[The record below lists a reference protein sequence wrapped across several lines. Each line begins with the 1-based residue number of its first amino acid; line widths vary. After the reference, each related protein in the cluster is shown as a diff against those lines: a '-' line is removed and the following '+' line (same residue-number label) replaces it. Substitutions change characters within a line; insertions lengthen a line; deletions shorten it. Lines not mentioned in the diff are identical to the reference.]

1 MCTVLDERESA
12 CDWADVEIFKL
23 PLSWTLR
30 HEWHVCDDGQYE
42 TWVIWNWDFEHH
54 SVKYFMSLAARK
66 VVYCISDHFETEIVI
81 IFPKKKKKKIWIRS
95 ALTNYTIRKDTAGG
109 ITSTKYSAHTLNCN
123 ISGNYWLYD
132 FSYQFWLEGLNF
144 FCIWWNFLYSKCFL
158 QLFFF
163 FLDFCG
169 WFS

>member
-23 PLSWTLR
+23 PLSWTVRRMIRL
-30 HEWHVCDDGQYE
+30 WWWSV
-42 TWVIWNWDFEHH
+42 WDFELSDLKLRLWTSFCKILHVI
-54 SVKYFMSLAARK
+54 SSQKSSLLYFKSFWNTNCSFFL
-66 VVYCISDHFETEIVI
+66 
-81 IFPKKKKKKIWIRS
+81 KKKKIWIRS
-95 ALTNYTIRKDTAGG
+95 PLTNYTIRKDTAGG

-144 FCIWWNFLYSKCFL
+144 LLYMME
-158 QLFFF
+158 
-163 FLDFCG
+163 
-169 WFS
+169 FSV